1 LVGTVSG
8 AASAGTCTASDPV
21 TGAGS
26 CLVDA
31 GVGTVTLT
39 ASSLVLPLF
48 KDWSGASC
56 VAGTVTTNPLV
67 ITNPTTNK
75 ACTATFGP

>member
-1 LVGTVSG
+1 VSG
-8 AASAGTCTASDPV
+8 VASAGTCTTADPV

-48 KDWSGASC
+48 KNWSGASC
-56 VAGTVTTNPLV
+56 VVGTVTTNPLL
-67 ITNPTTNK
+67 ITSPATDK

>member
-1 LVGTVSG
+1 VSG
-8 AASAGTCTASDPV
+8 AASAGTCTVADPV

-39 ASSLVLPLF
+39 ASSLVISF
-48 KDWSGASC
+48 FMNWSGASC
-56 VAGTVTTNPLV
+56 VAGTVTTNVLV
-67 ITNPTTNK
+67 ITSPATDK
-75 ACTATFGP
+75 ACTATFGLI